1 MLLQYALPY
10 VLWVCSVGYEKCKV
24 KSQVTRRVLWRNLLY
39 QLATLYVFV
48 ISRGLSTAWDAKL
61 QLSAI
66 MDRAPNDWLGSWSE
80 EVPPVA
86 CYFISYVITR
96 VGISLPML
104 LWFPLFSCSGP
115 IYPDF
120 AYEAANLGL
129 VLVLGLT
136 YSVIAPVILPVCMV
150 YFAFAFLVYSW
161 LFRFVYK
168 PEFDCAGAFWHEL
181 FTGAVVGLL
190 FGTLSLASL
199 VGSSAGWDSNSFIA
213 LLVLAA
219 IILIF
224 FGCIHHY
231 FVDSS
236 RFVSLEDASEADA
249 MSGDAVASMLS
260 ADYYVDPIL
269 KRASET
275 ISEQEKEEEVNDD
288 YTDDT
293 LDAEPSEAV

>member
-1 MLLQYALPY
+1 
-10 VLWVCSVGYEKCKV
+10 
-24 KSQVTRRVLWRNLLY
+24 VLWRNLLY